1 MTPTEIRETWRRYK
15 VLEDPGGRD
24 RLIQHYAYLVKIT
37 AGRIISNL
45 PPSME
50 RDDLVSAGV
59 MGLIKA
65 VDNFDM
71 TRQVKFETYAI
82 ALIRGAM
89 LEMLREDD
97 WVPRSVRDNLKML
110 ERTYVQLET
119 ALGRPATEQEIAE
132 ALDMEPE
139 RYHKLLVEAGRTSL
153 MSLEE
158 ALVGGEGSE
167 KLHLSDVLHDDS
179 PTPTLEAEV
188 GERRRMLAKA
198 IDRLPERERHVV
210 SLYYY
215 EGLTF
220 KEIGR
225 ILTISESRVYQ
236 LHTQAVV
243 RLQGYLLRDVELFR
257 A

>member
-1 MTPTEIRETWRRYK
+1 MTANEISESWRRYK
-15 VLEDPGGRD
+15 VMENCEARD

-37 AGRIISNL
+37 AGRIVSNL

-59 MGLIKA
+59 VGLIKA
-65 VDNFDM
+65 VDNFDT

-119 ALGRPATEQEIAE
+119 ALGRPALEHEVAE
-132 ALDMEPE
+132 AMDMEPE
-139 RYHKLLVEAGRTSL
+139 RFNRLLVEASRTSL

-158 ALVGGEGSE
+158 ALVGSEGSE

-179 PTPTLEAEV
+179 ATPTLEAEI
-188 GERRRMLAKA
+188 GERKRMLAKS

-243 RLQGYLLRDVELFR
+243 RLQGYLTRDVELFR
-257 A
+257 